1 MYISARGTPYLRPHG
16 PKPHRPRSHGDS
28 EVTPNPASDPAAV
41 KQCCANLY
49 ETEAARLL
57 LGDSFHPGGLALTER
72 LGALLELNPSSHVL
86 DVAAGTGAS
95 ALHLAE
101 RFGCRVTGIDLSA
114 ENVARANAAAQ
125 SRNLADRVQ
134 FQAADAES
142 LPFPNA
148 SYDAL
153 LCECAFC
160 TFPSKTTA
168 ASEFARVL
176 RPGGKLGLSD
186 LTRAPQLPDELQTL
200 MAWIACIADA
210 QPLDQYHSILQ
221 AAGFSLT
228 LTEPHDSALSD
239 MVRQIRTRLLAF
251 EIARGLRKISVPNFD
266 LTAAKQMAAAAQDAI
281 HQGRLGYV
289 IMSATIS
296 NPPPA
301 TP

>member
-1 MYISARGTPYLRPHG
+1 
-16 PKPHRPRSHGDS
+16 
-28 EVTPNPASDPAAV
+28 VTPNPAPNPAAV

-49 ETEAARLL
+49 ETDAARLL
-57 LGDSFHPGGLALTER
+57 LGNSFHPGGLALTER
-72 LGALLELNPSSHVL
+72 LGALLELNPSSHLL
-86 DVAAGTGAS
+86 DIAAGNGTS
-95 ALHLAE
+95 ALYLAE

-142 LPFPNA
+142 LPFPNT
-148 SYDAL
+148 SFDTL

-160 TFPSKTTA
+160 TFPSKAAA

-176 RPGGKLGLSD
+176 QPGGKLGLSD
-186 LTRAPQLPDELQTL
+186 LTRSPQLPEELQTL
-200 MAWIACIADA
+200 MAWVACIADA
-210 QPLDQYHSILQ
+210 QPIEQYRSILQ
-221 AAGFSLT
+221 SAGFTLA

-251 EIARGLRKISVPNFD
+251 EIARGLGKISVPNFD

-281 HQGRLGYV
+281 AQDRLGYV
-289 IMSATIS
+289 IMTATIS
-296 NPPPA
+296 KPRPDAP
-301 TP
+301 